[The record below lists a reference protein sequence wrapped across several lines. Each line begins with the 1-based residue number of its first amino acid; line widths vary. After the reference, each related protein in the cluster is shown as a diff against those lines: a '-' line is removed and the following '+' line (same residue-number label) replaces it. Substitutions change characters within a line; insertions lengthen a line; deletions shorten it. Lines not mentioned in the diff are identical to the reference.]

1 MIKLYFNWWYNI
13 DVKGENIICSQRFI
27 LIINIGSNSM
37 TRKKLNFF
45 LKKC

>member
-1 MIKLYFNWWYNI
+1 MIKLYFNEGYNI
-13 DVKGENIICSQRFI
+13 NLKGENIICSQRFI

-37 TRKKLNFF
+37 WRKKVKLF